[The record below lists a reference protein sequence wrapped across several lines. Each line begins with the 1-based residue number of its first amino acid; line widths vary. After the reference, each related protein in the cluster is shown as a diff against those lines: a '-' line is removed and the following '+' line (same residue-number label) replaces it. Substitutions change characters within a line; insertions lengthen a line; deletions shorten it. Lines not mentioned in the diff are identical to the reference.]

1 MDFNFADIFLCL
13 FCAVFAVIVVFRK
26 SPVVS
31 AFSLLMTFMGF
42 AGVYFRLGSVFLT
55 TIQVLIYAGAIAI
68 IFIFVLMLM
77 NLEEVH
83 VSVSK
88 KSYGF
93 ISGVVALLALF
104 GVFVILI
111 FNNTEY
117 LGTDKLPQS
126 GMNDLF
132 AKLFNTYL
140 VPFELTTV
148 LLLGAILAVVFLARK
163 RISK

>member
-1 MDFNFADIFLCL
+1 MDFNIADFFLCL
-13 FCAVFAVIVVFRK
+13 FCSVFAVVVVFSK

-31 AFSLLMTFMGF
+31 AFSLLMSFMGF

-68 IFIFVLMLM
+68 IFIFVLMLL
-77 NLEEVH
+77 NLDEVH
-83 VSVSK
+83 FSVSK

-93 ISGVVALLALF
+93 ISGVIALLTLF
-104 GVFVILI
+104 GLLVILI

-117 LGTDKLPQS
+117 LSTDKLPQS
-126 GMNDLF
+126 TMNDLF
-132 AKLFNTYL
+132 TKLFNTYL

-148 LLLGAILAVVFLARK
+148 LLLGAIVAAVFVTKK
-163 RISK
+163 RIS